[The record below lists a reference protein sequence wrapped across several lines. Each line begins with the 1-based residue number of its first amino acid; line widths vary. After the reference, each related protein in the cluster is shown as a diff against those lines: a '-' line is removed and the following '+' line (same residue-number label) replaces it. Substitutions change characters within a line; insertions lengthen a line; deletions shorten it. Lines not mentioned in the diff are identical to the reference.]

1 MRTTTDNNNWKA
13 FCEGFAI
20 GTSITALIGAVA
32 LLLFALYIQ
41 LQP

>member
-20 GTSITALIGAVA
+20 GAMRTALIGAVA
-32 LLLFALYIQ
+32 LLLFALHIH
-41 LQP
+41 LQQ